1 MDLYTIVATC
11 RGFIAVDQRQGASP
25 RAALKSWL
33 RAFKLGIFPLSKRTE
48 KKARKELLA
57 DKPTGG
63 GATHNVW
70 TVVALRRCDFWVHII
85 KTKKS

>member
-1 MDLYTIVATC
+1 MDLYT
-11 RGFIAVDQRQGASP
+11 FIADYRGYRVWGQHQGASP

-33 RAFKLGIFPLSKRTE
+33 RTSRPGIFPLSKRTE

-70 TVVALRRCDFWVHII
+70 TVVALRHCDFWVHII
-85 KTKKS
+85 KTRKS